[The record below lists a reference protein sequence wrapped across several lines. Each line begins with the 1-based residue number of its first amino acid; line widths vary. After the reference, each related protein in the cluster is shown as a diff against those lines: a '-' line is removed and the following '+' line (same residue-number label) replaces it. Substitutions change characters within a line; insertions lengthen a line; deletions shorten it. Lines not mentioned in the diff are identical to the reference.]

1 MLKYAIIGFGG
12 LGQLHFR
19 NYEKIKE
26 KACTDVQLVALCDI
40 QGKFDKAVATNL
52 EGSGASNDASAYRT
66 YLTAEELLA
75 NEQLDFVITALP
87 TYIHAKIANLVMSHG
102 IHVFSEKPMA
112 ISYEEG
118 LSMIE
123 TSKKNNVKLM
133 IGQCMRYDAMYT
145 KLKEFV
151 DDGRYGKLQR
161 AHFDRLSV
169 TPVWSWQNWF
179 MDEAKSGGA
188 AIDLHV
194 HDVDFINY
202 LLGKPKSVTSFAI
215 NTHSGFDSITT
226 RYEYD
231 DMLITATADWGNTIT
246 FPFHEEYL
254 AQFEKATLEITN
266 KKLMCYPAEGEA
278 YEVECDKVNCYV
290 EEIVD
295 FIDCIVN
302 DKVSA
307 INPAESSLL
316 SLKIALSE
324 KESAKTAKTVML

>member
-26 KACTDVQLVALCDI
+26 KACCEVELVALCDI
-40 QGKFDKAVATNL
+40 EGDFDNAVATNIK
-52 EGSGASNDASAYRT
+52 GTGVSNNVSAYRT
-66 YLTAEELLA
+66 YLTVDELLA
-75 NEQLDFVITALP
+75 NEELDFVITALP
-87 TYIHAKIANLVMSHG
+87 TYVHARVANLVMSHN

-118 LSMIE
+118 LGMIE
-123 TSKKNNVKLM
+123 ASRKNNTKLM
-133 IGQCMRYDAMYT
+133 IGQCMRYDAMYK
-145 KLKEFV
+145 KLKEAF
-151 DDGRYGKLQR
+151 DDVRFGKLQR

-169 TPVWSWQNWF
+169 SPVWGWQNWF
-179 MDEAKSGGA
+179 MDEEKSGGA

-215 NTHSGFDSITT
+215 NTRSGFDSITT

-231 DMLITATADWGNTIT
+231 GMLITATADWGNAAA
-246 FPFHEEYL
+246 FPFCEKYL
-254 AQFEKATLEITN
+254 AQFENATLEITDG
-266 KKLMCYPAEGEA
+266 KLMCYPAEGEA
-278 YEVECDKVNCYV
+278 YEIVCDSTNPYV

-295 FIDCIVN
+295 FIDCIAN
-302 DKVSA
+302 DKTSSV
-307 INPAESSLL
+307 NPAESSLL
-316 SLKIALSE
+316 SLKIALAE
-324 KESAKTAKTVML
+324 KESAKCAKTVTL